1 MLKLRVGVLMG
12 GKTIEKEVSFNSGR
26 TICDHLDTTNFT
38 PIPIFQTF
46 TGELYILPI
55 KFLHRGKISDFEAR
69 LAQEAEKIAWDQL
82 KALVDY
88 IYLAVHGRYAEDGT
102 LQGMLEVLNIP
113 YLGSNVFT
121 SAITMDK
128 IKQRDFL
135 ELHGIAIPRGIT
147 VTPDK
152 INNFTEYKTQILN
165 LLEQQKINFP
175 VIVKP
180 HQEGSSLGISI
191 VSQPTELA
199 AALELAC
206 NIYPNYQQP
215 VLVEEKVQGLEF
227 SAVILEDLITGAP
240 LALPP
245 TEIEI
250 ETNGVG
256 FFDYEQ
262 KYMPGRALKHTPARC
277 SAADLKL
284 IQAVCIKVKSV
295 LDIKTIARIDGFLT
309 PDSRVII
316 IDPNT
321 LSGMSPSTFLF
332 LQAAEIGMSHT
343 SLINHLIYTDL
354 KRKNLLGNIVLDQNN
369 LENLSPEN
377 LDLKNAELGN
387 NNLAKIRVAVLFGG
401 DSNEREISLESGR
414 NVIYKLSPQKYTVIP
429 LFLNS
434 KFELHKISNKLL
446 VRSKTTEIAELLDPA
461 DQVNWSDLPALA
473 DFVFIALHGGKGE
486 NGAVQGALEM
496 LGLPY
501 NGSGVFT
508 SALCMD
514 KFKTN
519 QLLTQLGFTVPQNY
533 YLTKINWDL
542 NPELE
547 LTNLK
552 TKLNFPLI
560 IKPADDGCSVFVEKV
575 TNQADLL
582 SAINK
587 ILVAKDHAL
596 IEEFIVGTELT
607 IGVIGNQNPQ
617 ALPPSKTVVTHDVL
631 SMAEKFLP
639 GAGENQTPAPLPTPA
654 IELAQKTVRDAYQ
667 AVGCAGYA
675 RIDCFYQDAQTSPTG
690 APRIIIIEFN
700 TLPALTPATC
710 LFHQAAELGIRPM
723 DFINL
728 IIQLGFEKHVKNFKI
743 DHQEITLSAF
753 VVSAP
758 QERIEP

>member
-1 MLKLRVGVLMG
+1 MPKLRVGVLMG

-26 TICDHLDTTNFT
+26 TICDHLDTTNFV

-69 LAQEAEKIAWDQL
+69 LAQEAESISWDQL
-82 KALVDY
+82 KQLVDY

-135 ELHGIAIPRGIT
+135 ELHGILIPRGIT
-147 VTPDK
+147 VTPEK
-152 INNFTEYKTQILN
+152 INKFTEYKTQILN

-180 HQEGSSLGISI
+180 HQEGSSLGIS
-191 VSQPTELA
+191 VVNQPAELQ

-206 NIYPNYQQP
+206 NIYPAYQQA
-215 VLVEEKVQGLEF
+215 VLIEEKVQGLEF
-227 SAVILEDLITGAP
+227 SAVILEDLATGAP

-277 SAADLKL
+277 SATDLKL
-284 IQAVCIKVKSV
+284 IQDVCTKVKTV
-295 LDIKTIARIDGFLT
+295 LDIKTIARIDGFLK

-354 KRKNLLGNIVLDQNN
+354 KRKNLLGNIVLSQNN
-369 LENLSPEN
+369 LENLSP
-377 LDLKNAELGN
+377 AELELN
-387 NNLAKIRVAVLFGG
+387 NSNNLTKIRVAVLFGG

-429 LFLNS
+429 LFLNH
-434 KFELHKISNKLL
+434 KFELYKISNKLL
-446 VRSKTTEIAELLDPA
+446 VRSKTTEISELLNPA
-461 DQVNWSDLPALA
+461 DHVNWSDLPELV

-496 LGLPY
+496 LDLPY

-533 YLTKINWDL
+533 YLTKSNWDL

-547 LTNLK
+547 LINLK

-560 IKPADDGCSVFVEKV
+560 VKPADDGCSVFVEKV
-575 TNQADLL
+575 TNQETLIG
-582 SAINK
+582 AINK
-587 ILVAKDHAL
+587 ILITKDHAL
-596 IEEFIVGTELT
+596 IEEFITGMELT

-617 ALPPSKTVVTHDVL
+617 ALPPSKTVVTRDIL

-639 GAGENQTPAPLPTPA
+639 GAGENQTPAPLPITA
-654 IELAQKTVRDAYQ
+654 LELAQKTVTDAYQ

-690 APRIIIIEFN
+690 EPRVVIIEFN

-723 DFINL
+723 DFIDL
-728 IIQLGFEKHVKNFKI
+728 MIQFGFEKHAKNLKT
-743 DHQEITLSAF
+743 DDQETTSELLDT
-753 VVSAP
+753 VVVGAP
-758 QERIEP
+758 QECIEP

>member
-1 MLKLRVGVLMG
+1 MPKLRVGVLMG

-26 TICDHLDTTNFT
+26 TICDHLDTTNFV

-69 LAQEAEKIAWDQL
+69 LEQEAEKISWDKL
-82 KALVDY
+82 KELVDY

-135 ELHGIAIPRGIT
+135 ELHGILIPHGIT
-147 VTPDK
+147 ITPEK
-152 INNFTEYKTQILN
+152 INNFSAYRTQILN
-165 LLEQQKINFP
+165 LLEQRKINFP

-180 HQEGSSLGISI
+180 HQEGSSLGIS
-191 VSQPTELA
+191 VVNQASELQT
-199 AALELAC
+199 ALELAC
-206 NIYPNYQQP
+206 NIYPAYQQA

-250 ETNGVG
+250 EAHGAG

-262 KYMPGRALKHTPARC
+262 KYMPGRAIKHTPARC
-277 SAADLKL
+277 STADLKL
-284 IQAVCIKVKSV
+284 IQDVCTKVKTV

-309 PDSRVII
+309 SDSRVII

-321 LSGMSPSTFLF
+321 LSGMSPATFLF

-354 KRKNLLGNIVLDQNN
+354 KRKNLLENIVLDQNN
-369 LENLSPEN
+369 LKNL
-377 LDLKNAELGN
+377 ELN
-387 NNLAKIRVAVLFGG
+387 NNSLTKIRVAVLFGG

-429 LFLNS
+429 LFLNH
-434 KFELHKISNKLL
+434 KFELYKISNKLL
-446 VRSKTTEIAELLDPA
+446 VRSKTTEIAELLDPI
-461 DQVNWSDLPALA
+461 DKVNWSDLSTLA

-486 NGAVQGALEM
+486 NGAIQGALEM
-496 LGLPY
+496 LDLPY

-519 QLLTQLGFTVPQNY
+519 QLLTQLGFSVPQNY
-533 YLTKINWDL
+533 YLTKTNWNL
-542 NPELE
+542 NLELE
-547 LTNLK
+547 LINIK
-552 TKLNFPLI
+552 AKLNFPLI

-575 TNQADLL
+575 INQEQLIN
-582 SAINK
+582 AINK
-587 ILVAKDHAL
+587 ILVTKDHAL

-607 IGVIGNQNPQ
+607 IGVIGNQNPR
-617 ALPPSKTVVTHDVL
+617 ALPPSKTVVAHDIL

-639 GAGENQTPAPLPTPA
+639 GAGENQTPAPLPITA
-654 IELAQKTVRDAYQ
+654 LELAQKTVTDAYQ

-675 RIDCFYQDAQTSPTG
+675 RIDCFYQDAQISPTNQ
-690 APRIIIIEFN
+690 PRIVIIEFN

-710 LFHQAAELGIRPM
+710 LFHQAAELDIRPM
-723 DFINL
+723 DFIDL
-728 IIQLGFEKHVKNFKI
+728 IIQFGFEKHTKNLKASI
-743 DHQEITLSAF
+743 KAPVSLSNQSLNINLTKNLEIT
-753 VVSAP
+753 
-758 QERIEP
+758 